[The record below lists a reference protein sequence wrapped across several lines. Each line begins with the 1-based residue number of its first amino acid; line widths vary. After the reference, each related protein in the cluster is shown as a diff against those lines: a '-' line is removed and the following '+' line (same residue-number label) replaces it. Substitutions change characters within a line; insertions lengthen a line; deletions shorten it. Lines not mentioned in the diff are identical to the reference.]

1 MIALGVNFGI
11 IGARG
16 SCCHLLRLSLF
27 RMYAF
32 SQKKPFLPTLKWR
45 GVPGFFYGCRID
57 RLASWPAFFR
67 PDECQRFLSE
77 RADVLVLFMSQNQR
91 RQDEARAYPD
101 KKRSNKCQG

>member
-1 MIALGVNFGI
+1 
-11 IGARG
+11 
-16 SCCHLLRLSLF
+16 
-27 RMYAF
+27 MYTF
-32 SQKKPFLPTLKWR
+32 SQKQLFLPILMGR
-45 GVPGFFYGCRID
+45 GAPGCFYRSRID

-77 RADVLVLFMSQNQR
+77 RADVLVLFISQNQR